1 MPPYMLKSQVSD
13 RIDDRIGFRYFRVD
27 PEKGFFLNGE
37 HLPLKGVCRHQDRAE
52 IGNALLPPASLVT
65 GRSGQTSRIQLTG
78 QVVELCDVIH
88 GIVPSLFQF
97 IKQTPETN
105 GGAIG
110 ISEYG
115 AGASILHQQEDLV
128 KPVANS
134 YWHPENWQTYF
145 HEEHWKAIDNR
156 PFLWGTFVWNM
167 FDFGAAHRRE
177 GELNGKNDKGL
188 VTFDR
193 KVKKDAFYFY
203 KANWNRENSFVY
215 IAGRRLTKRS
225 GALQSIKVYSN
236 QPLVELCLNGRSL
249 GKKKGEYGT
258 FVWNSVKLNRGKN
271 EIVARTQSGDEDKI
285 LLAW

>member
-1 MPPYMLKSQVSD
+1 MY
-13 RIDDRIGFRYFRVD
+13 
-27 PEKGFFLNGE
+27 
-37 HLPLKGVCRHQDRAE
+37 
-52 IGNALLPPASLVT
+52 
-65 GRSGQTSRIQLTG
+65 
-78 QVVELCDVIH
+78 
-88 GIVPSLFQF
+88 
-97 IKQTPETN
+97 
-105 GGAIG
+105 
-110 ISEYG
+110 
-115 AGASILHQQEDLV
+115 
-128 KPVANS
+128 
-134 YWHPENWQTYF
+134 
-145 HEEHWKAIDNR
+145 NR
-156 PFLWGTFVWNM
+156 PFYRGTFWGNKVE
-167 FDFGAAHRRE
+167 FGAAPRRE
-177 GELNGKNDKGL
+177 RELNGKNDKGL

-285 LLAW
+285 LLEW